1 MKKTK
6 KEPAQKRSKIIVDSI
21 LEAASR
27 ILNGENKE
35 SFTTNKIAQVA
46 GVSIGSLYQYFSNK
60 ENILE
65 DILLEKV
72 KENINLVL
80 AKHNESKSMGLD
92 EFIKLIVNEQFD
104 SWHKRSELSKKLI
117 MSAPK
122 VLDPSFIM
130 KNDEKLI
137 DFFVSI
143 IQENN
148 IQGVREENLE
158 LALKLSINAIRIGIF
173 NYFMDTEKYD
183 SQVVSEELSL
193 MVSKYL
199 SN

>member
-1 MKKTK
+1 MKKP
-6 KEPAQKRSKIIVDSI
+6 EQKRSKMIVESI

-80 AKHNESKSMGLD
+80 QKHNESKMMDLE
-92 EFIKLIVNEQFD
+92 EFIQLIVKEQFD
-104 SWHKRSELSKKLI
+104 SWHQRSELSKKLI

-122 VLDPSFIM
+122 VLDPSFVM

-137 DFFVSI
+137 EFFVLLI
-143 IQENN
+143 KENN
-148 IQGVREENLE
+148 IQGIRKDNLE

-173 NYFMDTEKYD
+173 NYYMDTDKYD
-183 SQVVSEELSL
+183 SQLISEELSL